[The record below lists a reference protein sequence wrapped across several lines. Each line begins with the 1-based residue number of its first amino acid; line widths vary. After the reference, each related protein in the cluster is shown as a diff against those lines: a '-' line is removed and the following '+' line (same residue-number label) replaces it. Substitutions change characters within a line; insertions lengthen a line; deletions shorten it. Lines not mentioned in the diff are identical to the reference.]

1 MMKNKPKILVVD
13 DSKNICNVL
22 RRILSKEEY
31 AVTMAEDGEAAIQKV
46 FEWLPDLILLDLMMP
61 KMDGLEV
68 CRRLK
73 SNYKYNFIYVIMLT
87 AKNSAEDEVA
97 GLDIGADDYVAKPFN
112 PTILLARVRR
122 GVRLMKEKLDA
133 TFDSLTRLYNRRV
146 FDAFLQQEKAKFRR
160 YNHSFSLILIDLDH
174 FKKVNDTFGHKAGD
188 MVLQEVA
195 RFLREDTRDADL
207 PARWGGEEMA
217 ILLPETDMKG
227 ANILAESLRQRIE
240 RHHFPQVGHI
250 TASFGV
256 ASMRDDESDLVET
269 ADRALYR
276 GKQMGRNKVVVAT

>member
-1 MMKNKPKILVVD
+1 MRKFSN
-13 DSKNICNVL
+13 
-22 RRILSKEEY
+22 
-31 AVTMAEDGEAAIQKV
+31 G
-46 FEWLPDLILLDLMMP
+46 FPDLILLDLMMP

-97 GLDIGADDYVAKPFN
+97 GLDIGGDDYMAKPFN

-122 GVRLMKEKLDA
+122 GIRLMKEKLDA

-188 MVLQEVA
+188 VVLQEVA

-240 RHHFPQVGHI
+240 KHNFPKVGHI

-256 ASMRDDESDLVET
+256 ASMTDAESDLVET
-269 ADRALYR
+269 ADRALYL
-276 GKQMGRNKVVVAT
+276 GKQTGRNKVVVA